1 MTLAWL
7 LAALHLVA
15 LGIGL
20 GAVVTRARALR
31 GTLDTA
37 GLRRVFRA
45 DSLWGLAFLLW
56 LVTGLWRLL
65 GGIEKGTGYYM
76 QQPMF
81 HAKMGLLI
89 VILILELWPM
99 VALIRWRAAL
109 GRGQSVATA
118 RAASLARISTVQAV
132 LVVLMV
138 FAATAMA
145 RGIGF

>member
-7 LAALHLVA
+7 LATLHLVA

-56 LVTGLWRLL
+56 LVTGLWRLF
-65 GGIEKGTGYYM
+65 GGIDKGTGYYM

-99 VALIRWRAAL
+99 VTLIRWRAAL
-109 GRGQSVATA
+109 ARGQTVAPA
-118 RAASLARISTVQAV
+118 RAAALARISSAQAV
-132 LVVLMV
+132 LLILMV

>member
-7 LAALHLVA
+7 LATLHLVA

-20 GAVVTRARALR
+20 GAVVSRARALR

-56 LVTGLWRLL
+56 LVTGLWRLF

-76 QQPMF
+76 QQPTF
-81 HAKMGLLI
+81 HAKMGLLL

-99 VALIRWRAAL
+99 VTLIRWRAAL

-132 LVVLMV
+132 LVFLMV

-145 RGIGF
+145 RGIRF